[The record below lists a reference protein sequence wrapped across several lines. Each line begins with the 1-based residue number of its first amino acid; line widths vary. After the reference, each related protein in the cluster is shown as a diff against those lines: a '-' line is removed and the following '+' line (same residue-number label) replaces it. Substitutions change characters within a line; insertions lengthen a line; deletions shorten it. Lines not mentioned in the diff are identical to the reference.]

1 MHEFSKHFT
10 REIEVEICWKTLD
23 HCVFTIFSCFE
34 FLQFFSWNQSWKQHK
49 TTAFSRIFMCFGLLQ
64 NVENIN
70 LKSGGLWPSPLRWG
84 NPLQCYSPF
93 WGVTMFWKDQLWRTQ
108 LPQVSIVVQAMEV
121 LLYLPWTAVYA
132 SPLLTVSSVRIFL
145 ASPSSFLIIESSSFC
160 QGFFG
165 WWWCG
170 SLGNGLQSGSVVWFR
185 IRDMIRT
192 AQSFQFGC
200 INHSKKVGQ
209 FGCWALSRRRRRCWI
224 QRTIITFRPF
234 RHTILKVKFLCKN
247 SILTK
252 LYNFS
257 REIKVA
263 NN

>member
-1 MHEFSKHFT
+1 MHGFSKHENVHFT
-10 REIEVEICWKTLD
+10 REIEVENSTKPLRF
-23 HCVFTIFSCFE
+23 HEFSCVLDFCKMSKISTWS
-34 FLQFFSWNQSWKQHK
+34 LVD
-49 TTAFSRIFMCFGLLQ
+49 FGLLLF
-64 NVENIN
+64 VEGTSFNATPHFEEWQCFGKIN
-70 LKSGGLWPSPLRWG
+70 FEEPNCHRL
-84 NPLQCYSPF
+84 
-93 WGVTMFWKDQLWRTQ
+93 VA
-108 LPQVSIVVQAMEV
+108 LPQVSIVVQAVEV

-132 SPLLTVSSVRIFL
+132 SRLLTVSSVRIFL
-145 ASPSSFLIIESSSFC
+145 ASPSSFLIIESSFFC

-170 SLGNGLQSGSVVWFR
+170 SLGNGLQCGSVVWFR

-192 AQSFQFGC
+192 AQSLQFGC

-209 FGCWALSRRRRRCWI
+209 FGCWSLSRRRRCWI

-234 RHTILKVKFLCKN
+234 RHTLLKVKFLSKN

-257 REIKVA
+257 REIKVV